1 MNSEQLIENVRCC
14 FKTRRPVLIFGPAGV
29 GKSSIVYQIA
39 DMDKYDG
46 VCDVRGSTIDPVDL
60 RGYPEVKDGKV
71 RWLNAL
77 WPTSGKWIIFLD
89 ELGNS
94 FPQTQNGLLQLA
106 LDLRIGDYVVPPA
119 CRIIGATN
127 RLEDRAHL
135 HKISEPLLTRFI
147 KFNLD
152 VDVEKWTK
160 WALAHSVMIETIAF
174 IQFRSALLFTFD
186 PHRDDAGKYGNP
198 RAWEMVSDFMKTNP
212 PKDTEHE
219 ALTGIVGEGN
229 ATEFLGFMKVFRSLP
244 NIDALIMNPSAS
256 PLPDRKE
263 ISVHYAISAAL
274 ARKASP
280 QNFGNISTYLSRLR
294 DAQLAEFAVLTVH
307 GAISQHPEI
316 QNTRTYIQWTSDNHD
331 LMN

>member
-1 MNSEQLIENVRCC
+1 
-14 FKTRRPVLIFGPAGV
+14 
-29 GKSSIVYQIA
+29 
-39 DMDKYDG
+39 MDKYDG
-46 VCDVRGSTIDPVDL
+46 ICDVRGSTIDPVDM
-60 RGYPEVKDGKV
+60 RGFPKIDGNKV
-71 RWLNAL
+71 IWLNAL
-77 WPTSGKWIIFLD
+77 WPVSGKWIIFMD

-94 FPQTQNGLLQLA
+94 YPQVQNGLLQLA
-106 LDLRIGDYVVPPA
+106 LDRRIGDYIVPDET
-119 CRIIGATN
+119 RIIAASN
-127 RLEDRAHL
+127 RIEDRAHL

-152 VDVEKWTK
+152 VDVEDWTT
-160 WALAHSVMIETIAF
+160 WALAAGVSIETIAF

-186 PHRDDAGKYGNP
+186 PKRDDQGRYGNP
-198 RAWEMVSDFMKTNP
+198 RSWEIVSDFMKTNP

-219 ALTGIVGEGN
+219 ALSGIVGEGN
-229 ATEFLGFMKVFRSLP
+229 ATEFLGFMKVFRNLP
-244 NIDALIMNPSAS
+244 NIDALIMNPAAS

-316 QNTRTYIQWTSDNHD
+316 QNTRAYIQWTSDNHD